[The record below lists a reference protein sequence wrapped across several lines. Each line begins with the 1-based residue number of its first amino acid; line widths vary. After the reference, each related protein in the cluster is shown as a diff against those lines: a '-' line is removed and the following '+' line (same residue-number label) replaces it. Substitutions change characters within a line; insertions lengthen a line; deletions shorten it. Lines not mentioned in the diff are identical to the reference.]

1 MTISEVDLRD
11 ELEELSGAEEFLDYF
26 GISFDKRVVQVN
38 RLHILQRFHDYLV
51 EHPVPEGDDPFG
63 HYGGWLEQAYLDF
76 VDSSAQEQ
84 KVLRVF
90 KQPEPAFVSMDEFE
104 L

>member
-1 MTISEVDLRD
+1 MAVSEASLQ
-11 ELEELSGAEEFLDYF
+11 EALEELASAEEFLEHF
-26 GISFDKRVVQVN
+26 GIGFDKRVVQVN
-38 RLHILQRFHDYLV
+38 RLHILQRFHDYLRA
-51 EHPVPEGDDPFG
+51 HPAPADGDAFD
-63 HYGGWLEQAYLDF
+63 HYGTWLEQAYHDF

-90 KQPEPAFVSMDEFE
+90 KSPQPGFVSLDEFD